1 MKKQKRLEDDDLLA
15 SYLNR
20 SAPVQWVAWWTD
32 LAEGKEKAQFASLI
46 FEKGQLRSLINSDT
60 RASVIDFI
68 KASRKLRQIA
78 LTEAK
83 ETVEKIAS
91 IATQSSK
98 DQTSRR

>member
-1 MKKQKRLEDDDLLA
+1 MKKRKQSQDDDLLV

-32 LAEGKEKAQFASLI
+32 LAEGKEKSKFASLI
-46 FEKGQLRSLINSDT
+46 FEKGQLRSLINFDT

-68 KASRKLRQIA
+68 KDSRRLRQIA